1 MGNLAGKVVACVLLG
16 EYNYAVDSKGRL
28 NFPAKFREKM
38 GQMFIVTKWL
48 DNCLVA
54 FPQEEW
60 ERMDALL
67 EEKGMLKPRQVKRF
81 LYAYACEVE
90 PDKQGRILLSP
101 SLRAHAGLTKD
112 VTIIGVGR
120 YAEIW
125 DTAAWHKAEQEL
137 DSAHVEAAMEE
148 MGF

>member
-1 MGNLAGKVVACVLLG
+1 
-16 EYNYAVDSKGRL
+16 
-28 NFPAKFREKM
+28 M
-38 GQMFIVTKWL
+38 GQTFIVTKWL

-90 PDKQGRILLSP
+90 PDKQGASFC
-101 SLRAHAGLTKD
+101 LRLFAPTLASQ
-112 VTIIGVGR
+112 R
-120 YAEIW
+120 MS
-125 DTAAWHKAEQEL
+125 Q
-137 DSAHVEAAMEE
+137 
-148 MGF
+148 

>member
-1 MGNLAGKVVACVLLG
+1 MLLG

-81 LYAYACEVE
+81 LYAYACEE
-90 PDKQGRILLSP
+90 SRTNKAASFC
-101 SLRAHAGLTKD
+101 LRLFAPTLASQ
-112 VTIIGVGR
+112 R
-120 YAEIW
+120 MS
-125 DTAAWHKAEQEL
+125 Q
-137 DSAHVEAAMEE
+137 
-148 MGF
+148 

>member
-1 MGNLAGKVVACVLLG
+1 MLLG

-38 GQMFIVTKWL
+38 GQTFIVTKWL

-101 SLRAHAGLTKD
+101 SQAKPANTFLSPELTCD
-112 VTIIGVGR
+112 IYYFPALLSWEMIFRPCQTIR
-120 YAEIW
+120 R
-125 DTAAWHKAEQEL
+125 
-137 DSAHVEAAMEE
+137 
-148 MGF
+148 